1 MAREWLPRPC
11 SARTSRNGRTDEDPA
26 PRTLARRSLL
36 SRALRGSFPLVLT
49 TVACSDAIYRLCAPA
64 APLSASLRGETAL
77 RNGSSP
83 EFFSSP
89 RQTNRTKSAQQT
101 ASTQAS
107 GTLFRQSGKRT
118 WALTRRL
125 VHRKKTGHPPRMTY
139 PLSPPSSTSLL
150 EHDHSSFPTNASASI
165 PPVTDGPNTRARLA
179 LGLDPLSGG
188 TGPPPFPRAAER
200 TDDHHH
206 HLFSSEDTEL
216 QGWADQKVR
225 GPKVS
230 FLGTIA
236 PQC

>member
-1 MAREWLPRPC
+1 
-11 SARTSRNGRTDEDPA
+11 
-26 PRTLARRSLL
+26 
-36 SRALRGSFPLVLT
+36 
-49 TVACSDAIYRLCAPA
+49 
-64 APLSASLRGETAL
+64 
-77 RNGSSP
+77 
-83 EFFSSP
+83 
-89 RQTNRTKSAQQT
+89 
-101 ASTQAS
+101 
-107 GTLFRQSGKRT
+107 
-118 WALTRRL
+118 
-125 VHRKKTGHPPRMTY
+125 MTY